1 MLESDDEPQ
10 RSPTPE
16 PMSEPE
22 EDEDPPKPTGPSVRQ
37 RFRKTLTKLKIT
49 QQVTTKLKKQ
59 PVKKQDPRQNLGQK
73 VALMGDGQ
81 AFGELALLNSNNK
94 REASCVTET
103 DVSSWKIFKYQTH
116 SLDSLNLKG
125 FLSIPEYFLAN
136 ISILYRLLK

>member
-1 MLESDDEPQ
+1 MLESDEEPQ

-103 DVSSWKIFKYQTH
+103 DVSS
-116 SLDSLNLKG
+116 
-125 FLSIPEYFLAN
+125 
-136 ISILYRLLK
+136 